1 MEEYKCKGG
10 YVYMLRFRKKD
21 SKELI
26 KRMAKT
32 NGCSVSEIRRE
43 MQYAIDEARNSDDP
57 NKQAEFQR
65 LFGNKIPSPEVN
77 IFNSLLENIW
87 TYHKLMKNEKKE
99 NMKYIWNIQSIM
111 RTRGFWKKKKNG
123 WKNF

>member
-1 MEEYKCKGG
+1 MQRG

-21 SKELI
+21 SKELN
-26 KRMAKT
+26 KKNGLKT

-65 LFGNKIPSPEVN
+65 LFGNKIPSPEEFICVV
-77 IFNSLLENIW
+77 S
-87 TYHKLMKNEKKE
+87 KNLK
-99 NMKYIWNIQSIM
+99 
-111 RTRGFWKKKKNG
+111 F
-123 WKNF
+123 

>member
-1 MEEYKCKGG
+1 
-10 YVYMLRFRKKD
+10 MLRFRKKD

-57 NKQAEFQR
+57 DKQAEFQR
-65 LFGNKIPSPEVN
+65 LFGNKIPSPEEFICVKSTLEMLSGN
-77 IFNSLLENIW
+77 I
-87 TYHKLMKNEKKE
+87 
-99 NMKYIWNIQSIM
+99 
-111 RTRGFWKKKKNG
+111 RGGELKDEE
-123 WKNF
+123 

>member
-1 MEEYKCKGG
+1 
-10 YVYMLRFRKKD
+10 MLRFRKKD

-57 NKQAEFQR
+57 DKQAEFQR
-65 LFGNKIPSPEVN
+65 LFGNKIPRACLK
-77 IFNSLLENIW
+77 I
-87 TYHKLMKNEKKE
+87 KNCTKH
-99 NMKYIWNIQSIM
+99 MFLCPFS
-111 RTRGFWKKKKNG
+111 
-123 WKNF
+123 

>member
-1 MEEYKCKGG
+1 MQRG

-43 MQYAIDEARNSDDP
+43 MQYAIDEARIVMTQTSKRNFNVYLEIRYP
-57 NKQAEFQR
+57 VQKN
-65 LFGNKIPSPEVN
+65 LFV
-77 IFNSLLENIW
+77 
-87 TYHKLMKNEKKE
+87 
-99 NMKYIWNIQSIM
+99 
-111 RTRGFWKKKKNG
+111 
-123 WKNF
+123 

>member
-1 MEEYKCKGG
+1 
-10 YVYMLRFRKKD
+10 MLRFRKKD

-57 NKQAEFQR
+57 DK
-65 LFGNKIPSPEVN
+65 
-77 IFNSLLENIW
+77 
-87 TYHKLMKNEKKE
+87 
-99 NMKYIWNIQSIM
+99 
-111 RTRGFWKKKKNG
+111 
-123 WKNF
+123 

>member
-1 MEEYKCKGG
+1 
-10 YVYMLRFRKKD
+10 MLRFRKKD

-57 NKQAEFQR
+57 DKQAEFQR
-65 LFGNKIPSPEVN
+65 LFGNKIPSPEEFICVVGKN
-77 IFNSLLENIW
+77 KKLLYSDVLITVTFYHYTREN
-87 TYHKLMKNEKKE
+87 KC
-99 NMKYIWNIQSIM
+99 
-111 RTRGFWKKKKNG
+111 
-123 WKNF
+123 

>member
-65 LFGNKIPSPEVN
+65 LFGNKIPGPEEFICVV
-77 IFNSLLENIW
+77 S
-87 TYHKLMKNEKKE
+87 KNLK
-99 NMKYIWNIQSIM
+99 
-111 RTRGFWKKKKNG
+111 F
-123 WKNF
+123 

>member
-1 MEEYKCKGG
+1 MQRG

-65 LFGNKIPSPEVN
+65 FGFCSIKFTGQEINLLFQEPDLLFQFFDM
-77 IFNSLLENIW
+77 IFILLFR
-87 TYHKLMKNEKKE
+87 
-99 NMKYIWNIQSIM
+99 S
-111 RTRGFWKKKKNG
+111 
-123 WKNF
+123 

>member
-1 MEEYKCKGG
+1 
-10 YVYMLRFRKKD
+10 MLRFRKKD

-57 NKQAEFQR
+57 KQASGISTF
-65 LFGNKIPSPEVN
+65 
-77 IFNSLLENIW
+77 IW
-87 TYHKLMKNEKKE
+87 K
-99 NMKYIWNIQSIM
+99 
-111 RTRGFWKKKKNG
+111 
-123 WKNF
+123 

>member
-43 MQYAIDEARNSDDP
+43 MQYAIDES
-57 NKQAEFQR
+57 
-65 LFGNKIPSPEVN
+65 
-77 IFNSLLENIW
+77 
-87 TYHKLMKNEKKE
+87 
-99 NMKYIWNIQSIM
+99 
-111 RTRGFWKKKKNG
+111 
-123 WKNF
+123 

>member
-1 MEEYKCKGG
+1 
-10 YVYMLRFRKKD
+10 MLRFRKKD

-57 NKQAEFQR
+57 DKQAEFQR
-65 LFGNKIPSPEVN
+65 LFGNKIPSPEEFICVVGKN
-77 IFNSLLENIW
+77 LKFQQMWSVYDEKSRNAGTGIFRDLFFL
-87 TYHKLMKNEKKE
+87 
-99 NMKYIWNIQSIM
+99 
-111 RTRGFWKKKKNG
+111 
-123 WKNF
+123 

>member
-1 MEEYKCKGG
+1 
-10 YVYMLRFRKKD
+10 MLRFRKKD

-65 LFGNKIPSPEVN
+65 
-77 IFNSLLENIW
+77 
-87 TYHKLMKNEKKE
+87 
-99 NMKYIWNIQSIM
+99 
-111 RTRGFWKKKKNG
+111 
-123 WKNF
+123 

>member
-1 MEEYKCKGG
+1 MQRG

-43 MQYAIDEARNSDDP
+43 MQYAIDEARNSDDQTSKWNFNAYLEIRYP
-57 NKQAEFQR
+57 VQKN
-65 LFGNKIPSPEVN
+65 LFV
-77 IFNSLLENIW
+77 
-87 TYHKLMKNEKKE
+87 
-99 NMKYIWNIQSIM
+99 
-111 RTRGFWKKKKNG
+111 
-123 WKNF
+123 

>member
-1 MEEYKCKGG
+1 MNNSSVYIQAKKFKIWKNINAKGG

-65 LFGNKIPSPEVN
+65 LFGNKIPSPEEFICVV
-77 IFNSLLENIW
+77 S
-87 TYHKLMKNEKKE
+87 KNLK
-99 NMKYIWNIQSIM
+99 
-111 RTRGFWKKKKNG
+111 F
-123 WKNF
+123 

>member
-1 MEEYKCKGG
+1 
-10 YVYMLRFRKKD
+10 MLRFRKKD

-57 NKQAEFQR
+57 NKQIKEPAIHKKTFTLK
-65 LFGNKIPSPEVN
+65 LFLIFTFKFISHPSYCMNTVC
-77 IFNSLLENIW
+77 I
-87 TYHKLMKNEKKE
+87 
-99 NMKYIWNIQSIM
+99 
-111 RTRGFWKKKKNG
+111 
-123 WKNF
+123 

>member
-1 MEEYKCKGG
+1 
-10 YVYMLRFRKKD
+10 MLRFRKKD

-65 LFGNKIPSPEVN
+65 LFENKIPSPEEFICVV
-77 IFNSLLENIW
+77 S
-87 TYHKLMKNEKKE
+87 KNLK
-99 NMKYIWNIQSIM
+99 
-111 RTRGFWKKKKNG
+111 F
-123 WKNF
+123 

>member
-1 MEEYKCKGG
+1 
-10 YVYMLRFRKKD
+10 MLRFRKKD

-65 LFGNKIPSPEVN
+65 LFGNKIPREGTETFPA
-77 IFNSLLENIW
+77 F
-87 TYHKLMKNEKKE
+87 
-99 NMKYIWNIQSIM
+99 
-111 RTRGFWKKKKNG
+111 RRNG
-123 WKNF
+123 R

>member
-1 MEEYKCKGG
+1 MQRG

-57 NKQAEFQR
+57 NKQVEFQR
-65 LFGNKIPSPEVN
+65 LFGNKIPSPEEFICVV
-77 IFNSLLENIW
+77 S
-87 TYHKLMKNEKKE
+87 KNLK
-99 NMKYIWNIQSIM
+99 
-111 RTRGFWKKKKNG
+111 F
-123 WKNF
+123 

>member
-1 MEEYKCKGG
+1 
-10 YVYMLRFRKKD
+10 MLRFRKKD

-65 LFGNKIPSPEVN
+65 LFGNKIPSPEEFICVVSKN
-77 IFNSLLENIW
+77 LNFSKYGAWTMKKAETQEQEFLEVCSSYDHDLL
-87 TYHKLMKNEKKE
+87 TGKL
-99 NMKYIWNIQSIM
+99 
-111 RTRGFWKKKKNG
+111 
-123 WKNF
+123 

>member
-1 MEEYKCKGG
+1 MG
-10 YVYMLRFRKKD
+10 
-21 SKELI
+21 I
-26 KRMAKT
+26 
-32 NGCSVSEIRRE
+32 
-43 MQYAIDEARNSDDP
+43 
-57 NKQAEFQR
+57 
-65 LFGNKIPSPEVN
+65 VN

>member
-1 MEEYKCKGG
+1 
-10 YVYMLRFRKKD
+10 MLRFRKKD

-65 LFGNKIPSPEVN
+65 LFGNKIP
-77 IFNSLLENIW
+77 
-87 TYHKLMKNEKKE
+87 NEKSR
-99 NMKYIWNIQSIM
+99 NAGTGIFGSL
-111 RTRGFWKKKKNG
+111 F
-123 WKNF
+123 FL

>member
-1 MEEYKCKGG
+1 
-10 YVYMLRFRKKD
+10 MLRFRKKD

-57 NKQAEFQR
+57 DKQAEFQS
-65 LFGNKIPSPEVN
+65 FFPSQAAIINGILPSFFWRTFPASKGFLLPTLGFALHSKSKN
-77 IFNSLLENIW
+77 INI
-87 TYHKLMKNEKKE
+87 
-99 NMKYIWNIQSIM
+99 S
-111 RTRGFWKKKKNG
+111 
-123 WKNF
+123 